1 MTRPVAATAVAPQTV
16 DETVGRRIREM
27 RRARRISL
35 ETLAAAT
42 GLSIGFLSQ
51 IERGLSSPSLRALTA
66 IADVFAVSLGALFG
80 AAAAPGDQDTLVVR
94 ATARPE
100 LSLWRS
106 GITKQLLTPATADSR
121 LNVYQV
127 RLAPGAS
134 TGDEFYTHQGEEA
147 GLVLEGSMMLTVD
160 AQTVRLEAG
169 DSFRFASTRPH
180 RFSNPLDWDAVVIW
194 VNALG

>member
-1 MTRPVAATAVAPQTV
+1 MTRPAAAVAPPTM

-35 ETLAAAT
+35 ETLAAGT

-80 AAAAPGDQDTLVVR
+80 SGGGAGDQDALVVR
-94 ATARPE
+94 AAARPE

-106 GITKQLLTPATADSR
+106 GITKQLLTPASADGR

-147 GLVLEGSMMLTVD
+147 GLVLDGAMLLTVD
-160 AQTVRLEAG
+160 AQAVRLETG

-180 RFSNPLDWDAVVIW
+180 RFSNPLDRETVVIW
-194 VNALG
+194 INVLG